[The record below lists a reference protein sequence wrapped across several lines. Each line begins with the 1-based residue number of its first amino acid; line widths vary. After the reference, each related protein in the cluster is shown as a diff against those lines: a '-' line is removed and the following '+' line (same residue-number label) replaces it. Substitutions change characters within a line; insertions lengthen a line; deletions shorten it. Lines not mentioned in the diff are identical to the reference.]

1 MVNSSQR
8 LDTDLLRTFLTVA
21 RHGNVTR
28 GAEALHRTQSAVSIQ
43 LKRLEESLAARLFRR
58 EPRGVSLTE
67 AGERLRAA
75 AERIVG
81 DLDETVRT
89 FRADPTGGLV
99 RVGIPEEYGAEV
111 LPTVLADFSARFP
124 AVEVFVR
131 CGFSVEF
138 PEAIRRGELD
148 LAVFADCRSFGQP
161 GTLIRN
167 PMAWVASRPWRC
179 RDEEPV
185 PLALFD
191 RACAWRDVAIQA
203 LEDAGQPYRIV
214 FSSESTAG
222 IKAAIATGLAV
233 GVLARSTFESS
244 MVVLGREH
252 GLPPLPD
259 SVLLLLRGSDG
270 SLAID
275 AMAAAIESGFDR
287 LG

>member
-1 MVNSSQR
+1 MNSSQR
-8 LDTDLLRTFLTVA
+8 LDTDLLRTFLIVA

-43 LKRLEESLAARLFRR
+43 IKRLEEFLAARLFRR

-99 RVGIPEEYGAEV
+99 RVGIPEEYGAGV

-148 LAVFADCRSFGQP
+148 LAVFADCRSFEQSDA
-161 GTLIRN
+161 LIRD

-179 RDEEPV
+179 RHEEPI

-233 GVLARSTFESS
+233 GVLARSTLESS
-244 MVVLGREH
+244 MLALGREH

-259 SVLLLLRGSDG
+259 SVLLLLRGGDG

>member
-1 MVNSSQR
+1 MNSSQR
-8 LDTDLLRTFLTVA
+8 LDTDLLRTFLIVA

-43 LKRLEESLAARLFRR
+43 IKRLEESLAARLFRR

-81 DLDETVRT
+81 DLDETVRS
-89 FRADPTGGLV
+89 FRADPLGGLV

-111 LPTVLADFSARFP
+111 LPTVLADFNARFL

-148 LAVFADCRSFGQP
+148 LAVFADIQRVERP
-161 GTLIRN
+161 DTLIRD
-167 PMAWVASRPWRC
+167 PMVWVASRPWRC
-179 RDEEPV
+179 RDGEPV

-233 GVLARSTFESS
+233 GVLARSTLESS
-244 MVVLGREH
+244 MLVLGLEH

>member
-1 MVNSSQR
+1 MNSSQR
-8 LDTDLLRTFLTVA
+8 LETDLLRTFLTVA

-28 GAEALHRTQSAVSIQ
+28 GAETLHRTQSAVSIQ
-43 LKRLEESLAARLFRR
+43 IKRLEESLAARLFRR

-67 AGERLRAA
+67 AGECLRAA
-75 AERIVG
+75 AERIVE

-124 AVEVFVR
+124 GVEVFVR

-148 LAVFADCRSFGQP
+148 LAVFADCQRFGQSD
-161 GTLIRN
+161 TLIRD

-179 RDEEPV
+179 RDGEPV

-233 GVLARSTFESS
+233 GVLVRSTLESS
-244 MVVLGREH
+244 MLVLGREH

-275 AMAAAIESGFDR
+275 AMAAAIKSGFDR

>member
-1 MVNSSQR
+1 MNSSQR

-43 LKRLEESLAARLFRR
+43 IKRLEESLAARLFRR

-89 FRADPTGGLV
+89 FRADPLGGLV

-148 LAVFADCRSFGQP
+148 LAVFADCRSFGQSD
-161 GTLIRN
+161 TLIRD
-167 PMAWVASRPWRC
+167 PMAWVASRPWRR

-233 GVLARSTFESS
+233 GVLARSTLESS
-244 MVVLGREH
+244 MLVLRREH

-270 SLAID
+270 SPAID

>member
-1 MVNSSQR
+1 MNSSQR

-28 GAEALHRTQSAVSIQ
+28 GAQALHRTQSAVSIQ
-43 LKRLEESLAARLFRR
+43 IKRLEESLAARLFRR

-81 DLDETVRT
+81 DLDETVQT
-89 FRADPTGGLV
+89 FRADPIGGLV

-111 LPTVLADFSARFP
+111 LPMVLADFSARFP

-138 PEAIRRGELD
+138 PAAIRRGELD
-148 LAVFADCRSFGQP
+148 LAVFADCRRFGQSD
-161 GTLIRN
+161 TLIRD

-233 GVLARSTFESS
+233 GVLARSTLESS
-244 MVVLGREH
+244 MLVLGREH

-259 SVLLLLRGSDG
+259 SALFLLRGGDG

>member
-1 MVNSSQR
+1 MNSSQR

-28 GAEALHRTQSAVSIQ
+28 GAESLHRTQSAVSIQ
-43 LKRLEESLAARLFRR
+43 IKRLEESLAARLFRR

-81 DLDETVRT
+81 DLDETVQT

-148 LAVFADCRSFGQP
+148 LAVFADCQRFAQSD
-161 GTLIRN
+161 TLIRD

-203 LEDAGQPYRIV
+203 LEDAGQAYRIV

-233 GVLARSTFESS
+233 GVLARSTLESS
-244 MVVLGREH
+244 MLVLGREH

-259 SVLLLLRGSDG
+259 SVLLLLRGGDD

>member
-1 MVNSSQR
+1 MNSSQR

-43 LKRLEESLAARLFRR
+43 IKRLEESLAARLFRR

-81 DLDETVRT
+81 DLDETVQT

-99 RVGIPEEYGAEV
+99 RVGIPEEYGAGV

-161 GTLIRN
+161 DALIRD

-179 RDEEPV
+179 REGEPV

-203 LEDAGQPYRIV
+203 LQDAGQPYRIV

-233 GVLARSTFESS
+233 GVLARSTLESS
-244 MVVLGREH
+244 MLVLGREH

-259 SVLLLLRGSDG
+259 SVLLLLRGGDG

>member
-1 MVNSSQR
+1 MNSSQR

-43 LKRLEESLAARLFRR
+43 IKRLEESLAARLFRR

-67 AGERLRAA
+67 AGECLRAA

-124 AVEVFVR
+124 GVEVFVR

-148 LAVFADCRSFGQP
+148 LAVFADCQRFGQSD
-161 GTLIRN
+161 TLIRD

-179 RDEEPV
+179 RDGEPV

-233 GVLARSTFESS
+233 GVLVRSTLESS
-244 MVVLGREH
+244 MLVLGREH

-275 AMAAAIESGFDR
+275 AMAAAIKSGFDR

>member
-1 MVNSSQR
+1 MNSTQR

-43 LKRLEESLAARLFRR
+43 IKRLEESLAARLFRR

-67 AGERLRAA
+67 AGECLRAA

-124 AVEVFVR
+124 GVEVFVR

-148 LAVFADCRSFGQP
+148 LAVFADCQRFGQSD
-161 GTLIRN
+161 TLIRD

-179 RDEEPV
+179 RDGEPV

-233 GVLARSTFESS
+233 GVLVRSTLESS
-244 MVVLGREH
+244 MLVLGREH

-275 AMAAAIESGFDR
+275 AMAAAIKSGFDR

>member
-1 MVNSSQR
+1 MNSSQR
-8 LDTDLLRTFLTVA
+8 PDTDLLRTFLTVA

-43 LKRLEESLAARLFRR
+43 IKRLEESLAARLFRR

-67 AGERLRAA
+67 AGERLRVA

-99 RVGIPEEYGAEV
+99 RVGIPDEYGTEV
-111 LPTVLADFSARFP
+111 LPTILADFSARFP

-131 CGFSVEF
+131 CGFSVEY
-138 PEAIRRGELD
+138 PEAIRHGELD
-148 LAVFADCRSFGQP
+148 LAVFADCRRSGQSD
-161 GTLIRN
+161 TLIRD

-179 RDEEPV
+179 RDEEPI

-233 GVLARSTFESS
+233 GVLARSTLESS
-244 MVVLGREH
+244 MHVLGRGH

-270 SLAID
+270 SPAID

-287 LG
+287 LA

>member
-1 MVNSSQR
+1 M
-8 LDTDLLRTFLTVA
+8 
-21 RHGNVTR
+21 
-28 GAEALHRTQSAVSIQ
+28 
-43 LKRLEESLAARLFRR
+43 
-58 EPRGVSLTE
+58 
-67 AGERLRAA
+67 
-75 AERIVG
+75 
-81 DLDETVRT
+81 
-89 FRADPTGGLV
+89 
-99 RVGIPEEYGAEV
+99 

-124 AVEVFVR
+124 AVDVFVR

-148 LAVFADCRSFGQP
+148 LAVFADCQRFGQSD
-161 GTLIRN
+161 TLIRD

-244 MVVLGREH
+244 MLVLGREH

-259 SVLLLLRGSDG
+259 SVLLLLRGGDG

>member
-1 MVNSSQR
+1 MNSSQR
-8 LDTDLLRTFLTVA
+8 LDTDLLRTFLIVA

-43 LKRLEESLAARLFRR
+43 IKRLEESLAARLFRR

-81 DLDETVRT
+81 DLDETVRS
-89 FRADPTGGLV
+89 FRADPLGGLV

-111 LPTVLADFSARFP
+111 LPTVLADFNARFL

-148 LAVFADCRSFGQP
+148 LAVFADTQRVEPSD
-161 GTLIRN
+161 TLIRD
-167 PMAWVASRPWRC
+167 PMVWVASRPWRC
-179 RDEEPV
+179 RDGEPV

-233 GVLARSTFESS
+233 GVLARSTLESS
-244 MVVLGREH
+244 MLVLGLEH

>member
-1 MVNSSQR
+1 MNSSQR

-43 LKRLEESLAARLFRR
+43 IKRLEASLAARLFRR

-148 LAVFADCRSFGQP
+148 LAVFADCQRFGQP
-161 GTLIRN
+161 DTLIRD
-167 PMAWVASRPWRC
+167 PMVWVASRPWRC

-233 GVLARSTFESS
+233 GVLARSTLKSS
-244 MVVLGREH
+244 MLVLGHEH

>member
-1 MVNSSQR
+1 M
-8 LDTDLLRTFLTVA
+8 
-21 RHGNVTR
+21 
-28 GAEALHRTQSAVSIQ
+28 
-43 LKRLEESLAARLFRR
+43 
-58 EPRGVSLTE
+58 
-67 AGERLRAA
+67 
-75 AERIVG
+75 
-81 DLDETVRT
+81 
-89 FRADPTGGLV
+89 

-148 LAVFADCRSFGQP
+148 LAVFADCRSFGQSD
-161 GTLIRN
+161 TLIRD
-167 PMAWVASRPWRC
+167 PMVWVASRPWRC

-191 RACAWRDVAIQA
+191 RACAWRDVTIQA
-203 LEDAGQPYRIV
+203 LENAGQPYRIV

-233 GVLARSTFESS
+233 GVLARSTLESL
-244 MVVLGREH
+244 MLVLGREH

-259 SVLLLLRGSDG
+259 SALFLLRGSNG